1 MQDTYLTNI
10 TRAPLKL
17 SNLKQ
22 PIYYKLLPEII
33 TNYGSFFAHHDNPNY
48 KLMQDY
54 YKLQQKII
62 TNYGNNLLKIPTKSY
77 YKLQQLLCLKNSILL
92 QITSNFIT
100 YYRSFQC
107 YYKLRQILLQITAG
121 VTNYVVTA
129 KVSTILF
136 SGSKKNFQLFNV
148 LIEIKMND
156 GKDILKIHWKKLTLQ
171 LIRSVREQQTAM
183 ANPLQT
189 GLHKR
194 Q

>member
-33 TNYGSFFAHHDNPNY
+33 TNYGSFFAHHENPNY

-62 TNYGNNLLKIPTKSY
+62 SNYGSFITNYGNDLLKITTKSY

-121 VTNYVVTA
+121 ITNYVVTA

-156 GKDILKIHWKKLTLQ
+156 GKDILKIHRKKLTLQ

-183 ANPLQT
+183 ANL
-189 GLHKR
+189 
-194 Q
+194 